1 MINSGRT
8 GGSARRL
15 RIGFLSAAVARGH
28 GRRDALGLVDL
39 LATAGDG
46 PDPGDDRLPPYVLG
60 IRAQLTRST
69 TRLRSRL
76 LLGNRELVERI
87 HAESVRVVTQYTV
100 RGEPAPA
107 ALARFGRTVGDWRSS
122 AAVCRSRA
130 QGLVDEVNHLL
141 ACYWDAA
148 WQRAGRE
155 LAGRGLADRV
165 PELPERRPSGWLP
178 GRAELDATWHRLDDG
193 LLSDRWYVKD
203 ARGTNSYGPSDPG
216 NAKGG
221 HRLSGN
227 TAPGT
232 PAPAA
237 PAAVEQALA
246 ILDSQATYGTPA
258 AAGGGP
264 SPRSGG
270 R

>member
-1 MINSGRT
+1 MISSGRT

-15 RIGFLSAAVARGH
+15 RIGFLSAAVARSH
-28 GRRDALGLVDL
+28 GRRDAPGLVDL

-60 IRAQLTRST
+60 VRAQLTRST

-76 LLGNRELVERI
+76 LLRNRDLAERI
-87 HAESVRVVTQYTV
+87 QAESVRVVTQYTV

-130 QGLVDEVNHLL
+130 QGLADEANHLL

-155 LAGRGLADRV
+155 LAGRV
-165 PELPERRPSGWLP
+165 PERRPSGWLP
-178 GRAELDATWHRLDDG
+178 GRAELDVTWHRLDDG
-193 LLSDRWYVKD
+193 LLSDRWYGKD
-203 ARGTNSYGPSDPG
+203 ARGAGSSGTSGPDS
-216 NAKGG
+216 
-221 HRLSGN
+221 
-227 TAPGT
+227 
-232 PAPAA
+232 PAPAGR
-237 PAAVEQALA
+237 AAVEQALA
-246 ILDSQATYGTPA
+246 ILDSQATDGTPA

-264 SPRSGG
+264 AHRSGS